1 MKIIVT
7 DLAGVQAALTLG
19 DDSVGDYIV
28 DPPPVPTETRQAQH
42 EPLAFGARQF
52 SYGRGNALIKFSWTV
67 ERVHADIPTSTLF
80 AWNHAAVVAWNVSI
94 AIMSP
99 TVVATFMSAV
109 IPEVAVLEQCGCSTK
124 TRYTAE
130 GCMPGPVSI
139 PGS

>member
-1 MKIIVT
+1 MIV
-7 DLAGVQAALTLG
+7 
-19 DDSVGDYIV
+19 
-28 DPPPVPTETRQAQH
+28 PPVPTETRQAQH

-80 AWNHAAVVAWNVSI
+80 AWNHAAVVAWDVSI
-94 AIMSP
+94 VIMSP

-130 GCMPGPVSI
+130 GCVPGPVST